1 MSSDTRRRFLAN
13 SGKLIIGTVALGALS
28 ARAAE
33 EHQHGGA
40 GNGLSVAANAENR
53 CGTCEFW
60 GGMRQVSEDKSAVV
74 AQSMGWCNNPDSPN
88 HRKLTPADHEMQKTG
103 IWKRW
108 AVL

>member
-1 MSSDTRRRFLAN
+1 MPLDTRRSFLAA
-13 SGKLIIGTVALGALS
+13 SGKLLIGTIALGSLS

-33 EHQHGGA
+33 EHQHGDA
-40 GNGLSVAANAENR
+40 GNGLTVAASAENV

-60 GGMRQVSEDKSAVV
+60 GGMRQVSEDKQAVI

-103 IWKRW
+103 VWKRW
-108 AVL
+108 SLL

>member
-1 MSSDTRRRFLAN
+1 MPLGTRRSFLAA
-13 SGKLIIGTVALGALS
+13 SGKLLIGTVALGSLS

-33 EHQHGGA
+33 EHQHGDA
-40 GNGLSVAANAENR
+40 GNGLTVAASAENV

-60 GGMRQVSEDKSAVV
+60 GGMRQVSEDKKAVI

-88 HRKLTPADHEMQKTG
+88 HRKLTAADHEMQKTG

>member
-13 SGKLIIGTVALGALS
+13 SGKLLIGTVALGALS

-33 EHQHGGA
+33 EHQHAGA
-40 GNGLSVAANAENR
+40 GNGLSVAATAENR

-60 GGMRQVSEDKSAVV
+60 GGMRQVSEDKKAVI